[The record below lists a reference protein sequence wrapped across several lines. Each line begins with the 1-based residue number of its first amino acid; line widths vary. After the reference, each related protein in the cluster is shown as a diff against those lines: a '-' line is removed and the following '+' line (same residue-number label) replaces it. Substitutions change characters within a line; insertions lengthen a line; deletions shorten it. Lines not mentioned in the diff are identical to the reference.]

1 MVQNELNLRLRLAF
15 RHQGRAPSLLIL
27 HLSHF
32 EVLSVFLPPALP
44 CKAWV
49 VFPRCLSEPG
59 KRVRAHERAAGKCSF
74 CSQKTVGQS
83 LQNWGVREPESLWGT
98 GVTARRK

>member
-1 MVQNELNLRLRLAF
+1 MVQNELNLRLRPAF

-32 EVLSVFLPPALP
+32 EVRSVGLPPALP
-44 CKAWV
+44 CKAWAA
-49 VFPRCLSEPG
+49 FPRCLSEPG
-59 KRVRAHERAAGKCSF
+59 KRARADERAAGKCSF
-74 CSQKTVGQS
+74 CSQKTAGQR

-98 GVTARRK
+98 RVTGRRK